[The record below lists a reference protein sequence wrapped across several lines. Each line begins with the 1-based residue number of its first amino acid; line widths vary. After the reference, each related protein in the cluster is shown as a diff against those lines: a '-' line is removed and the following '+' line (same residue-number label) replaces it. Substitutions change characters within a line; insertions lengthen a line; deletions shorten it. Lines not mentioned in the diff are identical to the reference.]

1 EKETTY
7 HHANGKRIKLVK
19 MRLSFRLDQPSDS
32 VFTEDRKNCQY
43 SQGDCE
49 ILQRAQP
56 SYGFGKSHSDEFPLT
71 TTCKAGVLRAEAA
84 GRLYSIWI
92 HHDSDIK
99 SHLPV
104 CPKVLHLWVLFH
116 LNYAMSSS
124 PQSLFKKVRQA
135 LITKDEK
142 KTTNEPQKAEAN
154 NKAEPV
160 PKQEESAKVP
170 EPSKPENSTEPAKTT
185 QQEDQEL
192 KDGKED
198 AKLQQELTERRGDGS
213 QDNTAR
219 AVSLPRFSLTGCE
232 HSKQRKILATGS
244 INKANAQK
252 PTRPG
257 FQTNEYTDAQLQ
269 EIVKKLRER
278 ANVYKEKLNDPVI
291 SSPEATPKK
300 PPPKEE
306 KKDEKKDEKKE
317 EKKEEAEA
325 KPEEDHY
332 CDMLCCKFKKPPL
345 KKYMDYMKLPDTID
359 SYTDRRYVAWLML
372 VTIAYNWNCWFI
384 PLRYVFPYQTPSNT
398 IYWFVIDVICD
409 ICYLCDLIIFQPRV
423 RFIQGG
429 DIISDRVETKK
440 FYRSSVKFRLDVIS
454 VFPFDILY
462 FFFGFNPALR
472 ANRMLKHNTF
482 FEFNDRLEAIMEKAY
497 IYRYLRCYY
506 WAVRSLITIGGLP
519 EPQTLFE
526 IIFQLLNYFMGVFV
540 FSSLIGQMRD
550 VIGAATAG
558 QNYYRSCVDNT
569 VSYMNTYSIP
579 RLVQNRVRTW
589 YEYTWDSQG
598 MLDESEL
605 LEQMPTKMQ
614 LAVAIDVNFAIVNKG
629 CDTQMIY
636 DMLLRLK
643 SIVYLPGDFV
653 CKKGEIGR
661 EMYIIKQGEV
671 QVLGGPDGTK
681 VLVTLRAGAVFGEI
695 SLLAAGGGN
704 RRTANVVAHGFAN
717 LFILDKK
724 TLNEI
729 LVNYPDSEKLL
740 MKKAKVLLKQKGKP
754 APGPPVPQPRGL
766 ASLFGQKQET
776 PKLFKAMLGGKGKEG
791 LAKLLQLKKQEET
804 QTRENKSKEKKQ
816 ANKKTSK
823 KTKPKEEEK
832 KPTEPPAPSAPPA
845 QTEKPKADAKP
856 AVMQRTTSKESLI
869 ISMTPSPRAGEGE
882 ILKTELSKH
891 YGREENILHILTFLY
906 ERGWQEQE
914 GSTNRSCNYL
924 YGFRNDTRKIKM
936 YHLFSLLSANPFPHS
951 SKNIYQTVMTTESCK
966 QLQQDSTSH
975 WIYFSL
981 LHTSSTL
988 EKNQH
993 QNQKPIQNEYGNKH
1007 LFTSKIKPSLPNV
1020 SKKKPHILKTEIL
1033 FYPKGY
1039 KYICFD
1045 NCISN
1050 KQKILY
1056 RSDSEDSANNFLFD
1070 ISRLKQ
1076 QILNLLLK
1084 LMTEIIIEKMHLK
1097 QKNHLMRETIHLTK
1111 RISSSSI
1118 SILQDEYS
1126 HHFLWAQHLS
1136 CNWDRS
1142 CHYRT
1147 TQFSHTHSIPMTGP
1161 LKKLPRFLTNEASK
1175 KDKTLVLDYCIY
1187 KNTFKHLEG
1196 FFCWSTHGW
1205 GTVLKIRQLYLIA
1218 NDCEYTA
1225 QECFKQ
1231 RYLLDLCSSCTN
1243 PRHPKCMKEL
1253 LQLHPTLLTSKS
1265 ALAEKFPQFE
1275 RWMFVY
1281 KQLFTRKIFTRKI
1294 IQLMCWQAKYQKQ
1307 LDGRVS
1313 YDNMNV
1319 IYGSSC
1325 IYYATTVKEE
1335 NNHPLKQQL
1344 RKNSMWFSGTTLTL
1358 DSFLS
1363 QRQGCF
1369 LEWRLHHHRA
1379 RHYGLEPS
1387 GLQL

>member
-1 EKETTY
+1 MF
-7 HHANGKRIKLVK
+7 RKLK
-19 MRLSFRLDQPSDS
+19 S
-32 VFTEDRKNCQY
+32 VFSRPKLAPEIVDHKN
-43 SQGDCE
+43 
-49 ILQRAQP
+49 
-56 SYGFGKSHSDEFPLT
+56 
-71 TTCKAGVLRAEAA
+71 EAA
-84 GRLYSIWI
+84 
-92 HHDSDIK
+92 
-99 SHLPV
+99 PPP
-104 CPKVLHLWVLFH
+104 PK
-116 LNYAMSSS
+116 ASTG
-124 PQSLFKKVRQA
+124 Q
-135 LITKDEK
+135 DEN
-142 KTTNEPQKAEAN
+142 KTTNEPQKAEAS

-160 PKQEESAKVP
+160 PKQQDTESAKAP
-170 EPSKPENSTEPAKTT
+170 EPSKPENSTEPAKTN
-185 QQEDQEL
+185 QQEEHEP
-192 KDGKED
+192 KDG
-198 AKLQQELTERRGDGS
+198 
-213 QDNTAR
+213 AR
-219 AVSLPRFSLTGCE
+219 
-232 HSKQRKILATGS
+232 
-244 INKANAQK
+244 
-252 PTRPG
+252 RPG
-257 FQTNEYTDAQLQ
+257 IQTNEYTDAQLQ

-291 SSPEATPKK
+291 SSPEASPPVSPKK
-300 PPPKEE
+300 APPPKEE

-384 PLRYVFPYQTPSNT
+384 PLRYVFPYQTPSNA
-398 IYWFVIDVICD
+398 IYWFVIDVMCD

-440 FYRSSVKFRLDVIS
+440 FYRNSMKFRLDVIS
-454 VFPFDILY
+454 VFPFDLLS

-497 IYRYLRCYY
+497 IYRVIRTTGYLLFILHINACLYYWASDYEGIGSTRWVYDGEGNMYLRCYY

-636 DMLLRLK
+636 DMLIRLK

-754 APGPPVPQPRGL
+754 PPGPPVQQPRGL

-776 PKLFKAMLGGKGKEG
+776 PKLFKAMLGGKGREG
-791 LAKLLQLKKQEET
+791 LARLLQLKKQQDT
-804 QTRENKSKEKKQ
+804 QAAQTATE
-816 ANKKTSK
+816 
-823 KTKPKEEEK
+823 TKPKEEEK
-832 KPTEPPAPSAPPA
+832 KPAEPAAPSAPPA
-845 QTEKPKADAKP
+845 QMEEPKADAKP

-882 ILKTELSKH
+882 ILKVE
-891 YGREENILHILTFLY
+891 
-906 ERGWQEQE
+906 
-914 GSTNRSCNYL
+914 
-924 YGFRNDTRKIKM
+924 IK
-936 YHLFSLLSANPFPHS
+936 
-951 SKNIYQTVMTTESCK
+951 
-966 QLQQDSTSH
+966 
-975 WIYFSL
+975 
-981 LHTSSTL
+981 
-988 EKNQH
+988 EK
-993 QNQKPIQNEYGNKH
+993 E
-1007 LFTSKIKPSLPNV
+1007 
-1020 SKKKPHILKTEIL
+1020 KK
-1033 FYPKGY
+1033 
-1039 KYICFD
+1039 
-1045 NCISN
+1045 
-1050 KQKILY
+1050 
-1056 RSDSEDSANNFLFD
+1056 
-1070 ISRLKQ
+1070 
-1076 QILNLLLK
+1076 
-1084 LMTEIIIEKMHLK
+1084 
-1097 QKNHLMRETIHLTK
+1097 
-1111 RISSSSI
+1111 
-1118 SILQDEYS
+1118 
-1126 HHFLWAQHLS
+1126 
-1136 CNWDRS
+1136 
-1142 CHYRT
+1142 
-1147 TQFSHTHSIPMTGP
+1147 
-1161 LKKLPRFLTNEASK
+1161 
-1175 KDKTLVLDYCIY
+1175 
-1187 KNTFKHLEG
+1187 
-1196 FFCWSTHGW
+1196 
-1205 GTVLKIRQLYLIA
+1205 
-1218 NDCEYTA
+1218 
-1225 QECFKQ
+1225 
-1231 RYLLDLCSSCTN
+1231 
-1243 PRHPKCMKEL
+1243 
-1253 LQLHPTLLTSKS
+1253 
-1265 ALAEKFPQFE
+1265 
-1275 RWMFVY
+1275 
-1281 KQLFTRKIFTRKI
+1281 
-1294 IQLMCWQAKYQKQ
+1294 
-1307 LDGRVS
+1307 
-1313 YDNMNV
+1313 
-1319 IYGSSC
+1319 
-1325 IYYATTVKEE
+1325 
-1335 NNHPLKQQL
+1335 
-1344 RKNSMWFSGTTLTL
+1344 
-1358 DSFLS
+1358 
-1363 QRQGCF
+1363 
-1369 LEWRLHHHRA
+1369 
-1379 RHYGLEPS
+1379 
-1387 GLQL
+1387 